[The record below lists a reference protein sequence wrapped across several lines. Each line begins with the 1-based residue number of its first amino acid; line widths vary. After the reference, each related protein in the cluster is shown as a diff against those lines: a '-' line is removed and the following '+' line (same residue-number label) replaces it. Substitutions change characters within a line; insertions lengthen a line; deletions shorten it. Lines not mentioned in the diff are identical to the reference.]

1 MMSDIE
7 RTIRDVLNAT
17 EVTELTTV
25 EDEETLTQELVEAI
39 NLVVGR

>member
-7 RTIRDVLNAT
+7 RAVHDVLNAT
-17 EVTELTTV
+17 EVTDLTTV
-25 EDEETLTQELVEAI
+25 EDIDTLKQELVEAI